1 MSAIDWAI
9 PLSAAGIG
17 FAHTALGV
25 DHTLPFVALSK
36 ARGWSRRKTLWV
48 TAICGVGH
56 VLASIALAMLGIAL
70 GWGLGRMEGLESGR
84 GPIAAWVLTA
94 FGFAYLL
101 WGLRQGYRRT
111 KGLNLHQHGGHVHL
125 HFHGDDPHDHEHEDS
140 HASVSEA
147 APANAT
153 ESRSTFWVLF
163 TIFVLGPCE
172 PLIAFFIYPSSQG
185 DWAVAAWSALA
196 FGVVT
201 VATMVSIVALAIM
214 GMGHIRFAPL
224 EKWAEAVA
232 GGVVACSG
240 LAVLFL
246 GI

>member
-1 MSAIDWAI
+1 MDASWAI
-9 PLSAAGIG
+9 PLSAAGIA
-17 FAHTALGV
+17 FVHTALGV

-36 ARGWSRRKTLWV
+36 ARGWSPRKTIWI
-48 TAICGVGH
+48 TAICGIGH
-56 VLASIALAMLGIAL
+56 VAASIVLALIGIAL
-70 GWGLGRMEGLESGR
+70 GWGIGRMEGLETGR

-101 WGLRQGYRRT
+101 WGLRQGYRRR
-111 KGLNLHQHGGHVHL
+111 KGLNLHHHGGHVHL
-125 HFHGDDPHDHEHEDS
+125 HFHGDDPHHHEHEHGS
-140 HASVSEA
+140 TEVSQA
-147 APANAT
+147 AVPSAT

-172 PLIAFFIYPSSQG
+172 PLIALFILPSSEGQ
-185 DWAVAAWSALA
+185 WALAAWSALA

-201 VATMVSIVALAIM
+201 VATMVGIVAAAVM
-214 GMGHIRFAPL
+214 GMSHVRFAPL
-224 EKWAEAVA
+224 EKWAEAIA
-232 GGVVACSG
+232 GGVVAASG